1 MILCY
6 HRINPWYKNDAITV
20 SPANFSSQINYLLSK
35 GFKFISMEESIKII
49 SNSLSKNVVITFDD
63 GFADNLWFALEVL
76 KKFKITPIIFLTV
89 SYIGTD
95 KIFARYQNKEKDRFL
110 NWKEVIEMTKNGV
123 EFGSHTLT
131 HPFLTKI
138 TRQQAEKEI
147 IDSRKIIEDKT
158 GKEVKF
164 FCYPY
169 GDYNSEI
176 IEIVEKSGYKAA
188 VTNRKKNMKITKF
201 TLPRIGIYSHNNKFI
216 FRIKIWR
223 EYIREKF

>member
-20 SPANFSSQINYLLSK
+20 SPGSFKYHMNYLSLK
-35 GFKFISMEESIKII
+35 GFRFITLDEYIQQI
-49 SNSLSKNVVITFDD
+49 SYSSKNVVITFDD
-63 GFADNLWFALEVL
+63 GFADNLWFASEIL
-76 KKFKITPIIFLTV
+76 KKFKITPVIFLTV

-95 KIFARYQNKEKDRFL
+95 KIFTRYQNKEKDRFL
-110 NWKEVIEMTKNGV
+110 NWKEIIEMSKNGV

-147 IDSRKIIEDKT
+147 IDSRKIVEDKT

-176 IEIVEKSGYKAA
+176 IEIVEKGGYKAA
-188 VTNRKKNMKITKF
+188 VVNRKKNMKITKF
-201 TLPRIGIYSHNNKFI
+201 TLPRIGIYSHNNKLI
-216 FRIKIWR
+216 FRIKIWK
-223 EYIREKF
+223 EYLREKF

>member
-6 HRINPWYKNDAITV
+6 HRINPWYREDAITV
-20 SPANFSSQINYLLSK
+20 SPRSFKYHLSYLSLK
-35 GFKFISMEESIKII
+35 GFRFITLDEYIKQT
-49 SNSLSKNVVITFDD
+49 SHSSKDVIITFDD

-89 SYIGTD
+89 SYIGID

-110 NWKEVIEMTKNGV
+110 NWEEVIKMSKDGV

-147 IDSRKIIEDKT
+147 IDSKKIIEDKT

-169 GDYNSEI
+169 GNYNSEI